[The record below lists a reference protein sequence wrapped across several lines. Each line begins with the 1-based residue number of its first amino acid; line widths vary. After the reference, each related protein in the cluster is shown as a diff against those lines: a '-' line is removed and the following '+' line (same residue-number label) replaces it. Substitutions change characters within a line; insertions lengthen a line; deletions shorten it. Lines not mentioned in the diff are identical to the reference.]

1 MFVWE
6 EGWWY
11 ILIIYNKIS
20 CIYVYI
26 IKFYFFE
33 VSVFKKK
40 KFRILVNRY
49 SDKNFNLF

>member
-20 CIYVYI
+20 CIYVYM

-33 VSVFKKK
+33 VSVF
-40 KFRILVNRY
+40 
-49 SDKNFNLF
+49 